1 MTIPGKEKRRCPDQ
15 GTPFHP
21 VILSGFQSVGPTC
34 IRSAGPIN
42 QPLLWKK
49 ADPADLEIEIST
61 MTTVIFLGGAV
72 PGVNGDTFPCAI
84 TTAEALASAILSE
97 PGCHQHWLGHGCTF
111 EPEQPCSPERI
122 GPWAV
127 DGGGRR
133 RKCSEAPRDRT
144 SPVPG
149 WVGCRDV
156 GGQQ

>member
-1 MTIPGKEKRRCPDQ
+1 
-15 GTPFHP
+15 
-21 VILSGFQSVGPTC
+21 
-34 IRSAGPIN
+34 
-42 QPLLWKK
+42 
-49 ADPADLEIEIST
+49 

-84 TTAEALASAILSE
+84 ITAEALVSAILSE
-97 PGCHQHWLGHGCTF
+97 SGRHQHWLGHGCTF
-111 EPEQPCSPERI
+111 EPEQPRSPERI
-122 GPWAV
+122 SPWAV

-133 RKCSEAPRDRT
+133 RKCSKASRDQT